1 MPTKRSAPRPV
12 GTAALVAQAA
22 LAGPAAKAVT
32 RRRSGWDKSSPATAV
47 TAAMG
52 LWGLVAMAVA
62 AAEQRWVPRP
72 REVQQAAQVAAAAAG
87 LPAGG
92 KRGGGAKAGTA
103 ETAETGT
110 PTDPLPPS
118 VALPARAA
126 TGQTAEEPE
135 VAVALQQLK
144 EADRR

>member
-22 LAGPAAKAVT
+22 LAVPAAKAVT

-72 REVQQAAQVAAAAAG
+72 REVQQAAQVAAAATV
-87 LPAGG
+87 LPS
-92 KRGGGAKAGTA
+92 AGTA

-118 VALPARAA
+118 VARPARGG
-126 TGQTAEEPE
+126 TGQTGGESGG
-135 VAVALQQLK
+135 
-144 EADRR
+144 